1 MEITFV
7 WSWFSFIVGIGSTFT
22 LAIVLG
28 IVLGYKSYRR
38 QKAVSESSKW
48 GKLGAEWAKS
58 KSNLDSI

>member
-38 QKAVSESSKW
+38 QKADASAKW